1 MSTQLA
7 IQLSEGAFASLAAAA
22 SAVGKSPAEQA
33 AALVENLYAVSP
45 RQHADPELANLE
57 FEQCFGSIDMGLP
70 VGIANPAIDADL
82 GREYGAAC
90 GS

>member
-1 MSTQLA
+1 MATQLA
-7 IQLSEGAFASLAAAA
+7 IQLSEGAFLSLAAAA

-33 AALVENLYAVSP
+33 AAVVENLYAASL

-57 FEQCFGSIDMGLP
+57 FEQCFGS
-70 VGIANPAIDADL
+70 VDL
-82 GREYGAAC
+82 GRRSELPIQPSTPILREYGVAN